1 MIDRVLLARPGGP
14 DSVCCVLGRGEELA
28 HQFSKEAG
36 LSFQCFLRQEIDVSD
51 VAIERCNREVADH
64 HVVHREQQVREL
76 VRLPARCG
84 RPLFD
89 DLLRAFEGWADPLV
103 KPSAQVRPAGQRLV
117 EHEPRQVG
125 SAGQELHHLVDELDG
140 VDRAIRVASGR
151 TPQCQENRADA
162 SLQDR
167 CVERVLAGEV
177 VVEARDSD
185 ANAQRNV
192 PQRRALEA
200 LLRKDLLGCVQDLF
214 GCLASGAV
222 LENVMV
228 GRHCRTH
235 AGMLRMFF
243 RLGQLH
249 EERLVRERAEELLA
263 FIGLAQ
269 RRDLPAT
276 AIPFGEQRRLE
287 IARALATEPD
297 LLLLDEPT
305 SGMNP
310 RETDEIDDLIKE
322 IQALGKTILLIE
334 HDMSVVMKISDVIT
348 VLNFGEKIAEGPPQ
362 EIRKDPRVIEAYLG
376 TED

>member
-1 MIDRVLLARPGGP
+1 MALLEAKQVTKRFGSLVAINRVDVNIESGSIHAIIGP
-14 DSVCCVLGRGEELA
+14 NGAGKTTLFNCVTGAYGQDEGTIVFQGASLDSAKA
-28 HQFSKEAG
+28 HQRATLGISRT
-36 LSFQCFLRQEIDVSD
+36 FQNI
-51 VAIERCNREVADH
+51 
-64 HVVHREQQVREL
+64 
-76 VRLPARCG
+76 RL
-84 RPLFD
+84 F
-89 DLLRAFEGWADPLV
+89 
-103 KPSAQVRPAGQRLV
+103 
-117 EHEPRQVG
+117 
-125 SAGQELHHLVDELDG
+125 
-140 VDRAIRVASGR
+140 
-151 TPQCQENRADA
+151 PQMT
-162 SLQDR
+162 
-167 CVERVLAGEV
+167 
-177 VVEARDSD
+177 
-185 ANAQRNV
+185 
-192 PQRRALEA
+192 
-200 LLRKDLLGCVQDLF
+200 
-214 GCLASGAV
+214 V

-263 FIGLAQ
+263 FIGLEK

-297 LLLLDEPT
+297 LLLLDEAT

>member
-1 MIDRVLLARPGGP
+1 MALLEAKQVTKRFGSLVAINRVDVSIESGSIHAIIGP
-14 DSVCCVLGRGEELA
+14 NGAGKTTLFNCVTGAYGQDEGTIVFQGASLDSAKA
-28 HQFSKEAG
+28 HQRATLGISRT
-36 LSFQCFLRQEIDVSD
+36 FQNI
-51 VAIERCNREVADH
+51 
-64 HVVHREQQVREL
+64 
-76 VRLPARCG
+76 RL
-84 RPLFD
+84 F
-89 DLLRAFEGWADPLV
+89 
-103 KPSAQVRPAGQRLV
+103 
-117 EHEPRQVG
+117 
-125 SAGQELHHLVDELDG
+125 
-140 VDRAIRVASGR
+140 
-151 TPQCQENRADA
+151 PQMT
-162 SLQDR
+162 
-167 CVERVLAGEV
+167 
-177 VVEARDSD
+177 
-185 ANAQRNV
+185 
-192 PQRRALEA
+192 
-200 LLRKDLLGCVQDLF
+200 
-214 GCLASGAV
+214 V